1 MTEKE
6 KEEEEDEEGEEEDRR
21 KRLVQLATQVEDL
34 SYQVGV
40 LSEELEYKQKQAETA
55 EVS

>member
-6 KEEEEDEEGEEEDRR
+6 KEEEEDEEGEEEDQR